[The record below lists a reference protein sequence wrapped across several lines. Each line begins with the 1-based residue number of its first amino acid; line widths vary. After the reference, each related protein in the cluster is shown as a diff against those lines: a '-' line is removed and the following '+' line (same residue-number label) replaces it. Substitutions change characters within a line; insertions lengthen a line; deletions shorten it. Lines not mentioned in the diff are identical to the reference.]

1 MFSVI
6 ETGGKQYEV
15 AAGKKIKI
23 EKVKGNEGEIVVF
36 DKILLLAHSE
46 DEVTFGEPYVKG
58 AKVTAEIVKQGLGDK
73 VIVFKFKP
81 KKRHRKKRGHRQ
93 PFTEVKITEIADG
106 KQ

>member
-23 EKVKGNEGEIVVF
+23 EKIAGKEGETVVF
-36 DKILLLAHSE
+36 DKVLLSALSE
-46 DEVTFGEPYVKG
+46 DEVKFGEPYVKG
-58 AKVTAEIVKQGLGDK
+58 AKITAEIVKQGLGDK

-93 PFTEVKITEIADG
+93 PFTEVKIIEITEG
-106 KQ
+106 K

>member
-23 EKVKGNEGEIVVF
+23 EKVKGNTGETIVF
-36 DKILLLAHSE
+36 DKVLLLASSE

-58 AKVTAEIVKQGLGDK
+58 AQVTAEIVTQGLGDK
-73 VIVFKFKP
+73 LIVFKYKP

-93 PFTEVKITEIADG
+93 PFTEVKITEIAG
-106 KQ
+106 AK